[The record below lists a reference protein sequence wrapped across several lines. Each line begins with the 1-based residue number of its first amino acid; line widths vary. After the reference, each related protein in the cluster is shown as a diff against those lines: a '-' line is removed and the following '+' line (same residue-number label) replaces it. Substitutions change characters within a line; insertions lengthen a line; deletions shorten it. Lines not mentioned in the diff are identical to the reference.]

1 MQVGDLVRILTN
13 HYLPTSILAER
24 HGQLAVIIE
33 YADDVVN
40 TWKVK
45 VVDGPVLWLKPNELE
60 LV

>member
-1 MQVGDLVRILTN
+1 MKIGDLVRILTN
-13 HYLPTSILAER
+13 HYLSILAER

-33 YADDVVN
+33 YADDAVN

-45 VVDGPVLWLKPNELE
+45 VVDGPVLWLKPHELE